1 MPAILLLA
9 LGGLWVLCM
18 LLAYNRFLARVFATT
33 EKLRPN
39 ESRAAKLN
47 ININGGRDRKLGGG
61 DLKSGWVL
69 RRGKAVA
76 LEGPEGYG
84 NEIKGEQPNPF
95 ASPLDDTPST
105 GNFSYPGSGTMTPT
119 STHGQS
125 NSKHQTASLFPP
137 PHITP
142 LWHHLPAAQSLLY
155 TPFARWPSVFRSS
168 INIARLYIV
177 LCYLLFCGI
186 VIIYQSDL
194 SERSD
199 VKGYGRDFARTGN
212 LGMAQIPL
220 AIALGVKGNVIGLA
234 MGVGYER
241 LKIFHKFVGRMV
253 FICSTVHTG
262 YFGESSGQMLRVL
275 N

>member
-1 MPAILLLA
+1 MPVILLLA

-18 LLAYNRFLARVFATT
+18 LMAYNRFLARVLASS
-33 EKLRPN
+33 ERLKPSQ
-39 ESRAAKLN
+39 SRAAKLN
-47 ININGGRDRKLGGG
+47 LNGGKERKLGGG
-61 DLKSGWVL
+61 DLKTGWVL
-69 RRGKAVA
+69 RKGTPVQ
-76 LEGPEGYG
+76 LEGPEGYY
-84 NEIKGEQPNPF
+84 EKKGELTPNPF
-95 ASPLDDTPST
+95 ASPFDDTPGT
-105 GNFSYPGSGTMTPT
+105 GNFSHPGSGTTTPT
-119 STHGQS
+119 PQ

-142 LWHHLPAAQSLLY
+142 LWHHLPGAQSLLY

-168 INIARLYIV
+168 INIARLYIIV
-177 LCYLLFCGI
+177 CYLLFCGI

-220 AIALGVKGNVIGLA
+220 ALALGVKGNVIGLA

-262 YFGESSGQMLRVL
+262 YFGESTCRLD
-275 N
+275 